1 MSTAHPWPPAYFH
14 RTEGGFIPTKLARN
28 PWFEGAIAGGPTAAL
43 FGVFIEEAG
52 LDPSLSIA
60 RISIDILGKVPSAL
74 LRGRVIP
81 VREGRQ
87 MQLHR
92 IEMCHDDRVVAQ
104 AHLLRVRHLETP
116 GFGVPFDFPDPDT
129 LEESPYLVGA
139 SMAGAIRTKAVRG
152 GVREA
157 GPGTLWLTMDGEVI
171 AGEAPSPFLKACLF
185 SDFGNGV
192 GSATQA
198 QDFSFANLDI
208 NVQFL
213 RMPVGEWFLLDAHT
227 VAGGLGHGVARNT
240 LGDRDGVFAIGTQ
253 TVFMDPPNDKS
264 RFRP

>member
-1 MSTAHPWPPAYFH
+1 MTTEHPSPPAYFC
-14 RTEGGFIPTKLARN
+14 RSQDGFMPTKLARN
-28 PWFEGAIAGGPTAAL
+28 PWFDGAIAGGPTAAL
-43 FGVFIEEAG
+43 FGVLIEEAG
-52 LDPSLSIA
+52 LDPSLAIA

-92 IEMCHDDRVVAQ
+92 IELLHDEKLVAQ

-116 GFGVPFDFPDPDT
+116 VFAAPFDFPDPDS
-129 LEESPYLVGA
+129 LEESQYLVGA
-139 SMAGAIRTKAVRG
+139 SMGGAIRTKAIRG
-152 GVREA
+152 GVQKA
-157 GPGTLWLTMDGEVI
+157 GPGTLWLAMDGEVI

-192 GSATQA
+192 GSATHA
-198 QDFSFANLDI
+198 HDFSFANLDI

-213 RMPVGEWFLLDAHT
+213 RMPKGEWFLLDAHT
-227 VAGGLGHGVARNT
+227 VAGGLGHGLARNT

-253 TVFMDPPNDKS
+253 TIFMDPPNDKS

>member
-1 MSTAHPWPPAYFH
+1 VL
-14 RTEGGFIPTKLARN
+14 I
-28 PWFEGAIAGGPTAAL
+28 EGAC
-43 FGVFIEEAG
+43 F
-52 LDPSLSIA
+52 DPNLSIA

-74 LRGRVIP
+74 LHGRVIP

-92 IEMCHDDRVVAQ
+92 IELLHGDRVVAQ
-104 AHLLRVRHLETP
+104 AHVLRVRYLETP
-116 GFGVPFDFPDPDT
+116 AFPAPFDFPDPDS
-129 LEESPYLVGA
+129 LDEGSYLVGA

-152 GVREA
+152 GVREP
-157 GPGTLWLTMDGEVI
+157 GPGTLWLAMDGQVI
-171 AGEAPSPFLKACLF
+171 AGEASSPFLKACLF

-227 VAGGLGHGVARNT
+227 VAGGLGHGTARNT
-240 LGDRDGVFAIGTQ
+240 LGDRNGVFALGTQ